1 MRTLYILT
9 LIMISSF
16 AKSQNLNCSD
26 FKIGTFRIKSTNY
39 ELPTSTVIRTE
50 KTQKESAVEMEM
62 ELEGTIEWK
71 SECSYEFIYTK
82 SVMPEMIG
90 KKISTEIIKIEG
102 RKAICKATFEGMEGF
117 ILEFEMEKLN

>member
-1 MRTLYILT
+1 
-9 LIMISSF
+9 MISSL

-26 FKIGTFRIKSTNY
+26 FKIGTFSIKSTNY

-50 KTQKESAVEMEM
+50 KTQKESAVEIEM

-71 SECSYEFIYTK
+71 SECNYEFTYTK
-82 SVMPEMIG
+82 NASPEMLG

-102 RKAICKATFEGMEGF
+102 RKAICKATFEGLPGMV
-117 ILEFEMEKLN
+117 LEFEMEKLN